1 MDGFKI
7 SQRKIFYCA
16 LLKPLTH
23 EIKVAQFSGY
33 VSEKSSYHHGEA
45 SLNGAIVNMAQ
56 NFVGSNNINLL
67 KPNGQFGTRLQGGK
81 DSASE
86 RYIFTQLS
94 KCTRYIFR
102 KEDDDILNYLSD
114 DGTSI
119 EPDFY
124 GPIIPMILANG
135 CNGIGTGFST
145 KIPCYNPRD
154 LIDYLNNMLMNETT
168 PIIIKP
174 YYRGFKGTIEEE
186 KENSGK
192 YIIKGVYT
200 VKDLQVTI
208 TELPIGMWTDT
219 YKQFLEDSL
228 GTLIKDYTDKSTD
241 VDIHIVVTLN
251 APSSNLETDLKLTTS
266 ISTTN
271 MHLINAKNQLRKY
284 KTVYEIID
292 EYAEVRLQ
300 MYTIRKKHLL
310 DKLNAQ
316 LVEITH
322 KVKYIHAVL
331 QGKIDL
337 RNKKQEEIT
346 KMLSD
351 FELVQHDGS
360 YNYLTKMPMDS
371 VSDENVKQ
379 LEKELAKL
387 TREKS
392 TLSSTSERQ
401 MWLNELDELKINL

>member
-1 MDGFKI
+1 
-7 SQRKIFYCA
+7 
-16 LLKPLTH
+16 
-23 EIKVAQFSGY
+23 
-33 VSEKSSYHHGEA
+33 
-45 SLNGAIVNMAQ
+45 
-56 NFVGSNNINLL
+56 
-67 KPNGQFGTRLQGGK
+67 
-81 DSASE
+81 
-86 RYIFTQLS
+86 
-94 KCTRYIFR
+94 
-102 KEDDDILNYLSD
+102 
-114 DGTSI
+114 
-119 EPDFY
+119 
-124 GPIIPMILANG
+124 
-135 CNGIGTGFST
+135 
-145 KIPCYNPRD
+145 
-154 LIDYLNNMLMNETT
+154 
-168 PIIIKP
+168 
-174 YYRGFKGTIEEE
+174 
-186 KENSGK
+186 
-192 YIIKGVYT
+192 
-200 VKDLQVTI
+200 
-208 TELPIGMWTDT
+208 
-219 YKQFLEDSL
+219 
-228 GTLIKDYTDKSTD
+228 
-241 VDIHIVVTLN
+241 
-251 APSSNLETDLKLTTS
+251 
-266 ISTTN
+266 
-271 MHLINAKNQLRKY
+271 
-284 KTVYEIID
+284 
-292 EYAEVRLQ
+292 